1 MFKRTVSEF
10 QTAILWRKGK
20 IVELLQ
26 PGQYRLLPF
35 SGKRLERFDMRV
47 IPLKI
52 SGQEVILADRTS
64 LKINVAGTYRL
75 TDPIVRVTQVAN
87 DQLSDYMNQVVQLTL
102 REAIADYTLETLFEN
117 KKELNDTFASAL
129 IEAMAAIGITVLTAA
144 IKDVILPAD
153 LRAAYV
159 ESAAAQTRSR
169 AQLEYARGQTAAL
182 RNLANSASLLE
193 QHPQLIQLMSIQKS
207 DKAAQSQVNLHF
219 NDKSS

>member
-20 IVELLQ
+20 VVELLQ
-26 PGQYRLLPF
+26 PGQYIVLPF
-35 SGKRLERFDMRV
+35 SGKRIERFDMRV

-64 LKINVAGTYRL
+64 LKINIAGTYQL
-75 TDPIVRVTQVAN
+75 TDPIKRVKQVAN
-87 DQLSDYMNQVVQLTL
+87 DQLNDYMNQVVQLTL
-102 REAIADYTLETLFEN
+102 REAIGDYTLETLFEK
-117 KKELNDTFASAL
+117 KKELNDSFAKAL

-159 ESAAAQTRSR
+159 ESAAAQTRSK
-169 AQLEYARGQTAAL
+169 AQLEYARGQSAAL
-182 RNLANSASLLE
+182 RNLANSASLLQ
-193 QHPQLIQLMSIQKS
+193 QHPQLIQL
-207 DKAAQSQVNLHF
+207 
-219 NDKSS
+219 